1 MSHQRLLDLQKLFPE
16 GRRVSLSPKSA
27 EACAK
32 IPDGVTEGVVQ
43 RVTLLPSQSEV
54 PDRESIAT
62 ERFGLQIEIVLSSG
76 ETETIILDVTDVMP
90 HETS

>member
-1 MSHQRLLDLQKLFPE
+1 MSHQRLIDLQKLFPV
-16 GRRVSLSPKSA
+16 GRRVSLVPKTDDA
-27 EACAK
+27 HAK

-43 RVTLLPSQSEV
+43 RVTLLPSQNEV
-54 PDRESIAT
+54 LDRESIAT
-62 ERFGLQIEIVLSSG
+62 ERFGLQIEIVLPSG